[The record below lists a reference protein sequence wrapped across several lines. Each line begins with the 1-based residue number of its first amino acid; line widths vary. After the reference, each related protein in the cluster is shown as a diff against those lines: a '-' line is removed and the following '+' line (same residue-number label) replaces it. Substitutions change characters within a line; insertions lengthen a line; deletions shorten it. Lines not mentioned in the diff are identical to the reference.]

1 MGVPAV
7 GVPAVA
13 GGPHLYKKAKLKT
26 HLPVNTTVG
35 YRRPVRRRRHL
46 LSARRRRHLLSAR
59 RRHHLSFANPPA
71 LCLPLCCTLDRA
83 LAACPAAPTMGA
95 FPRPSANPEVSTVSF
110 KASFSVQRLTT
121 RRSCPG
127 SPRPGSD
134 SGSDSPMYV
143 CSTDI
148 EYTSLML
155 AA

>member
-7 GVPAVA
+7 GIPAVA

-26 HLPVNTTVG
+26 HLPVSTTVG
-35 YRRPVRRRRHL
+35 YRRPICRH
-46 LSARRRRHLLSAR
+46 
-59 RRHHLSFANPPA
+59 HHLSFANHLA
-71 LCLPLCCTLDRA
+71 LCPPLCCILDRA
-83 LAACPAAPTMGA
+83 LAACPAAPTMGT

-110 KASFSVQRLTT
+110 KASFGVQWLTT

-127 SPRPGSD
+127 LPRLGSD
-134 SGSDSPMYV
+134 SGTDSPMYM

-148 EYTSLML
+148 KYTSLML